1 VPSPIPEE
9 EEKQIADA
17 LRAGKKPD
25 QIHKETGRGKSVIYR
40 IMESIGLSNGPSGP
54 TVRTKKAN
62 EVKSSYS
69 RERRLELNDRFF
81 KRLEGFVEQPITAR
95 DFKELMVAYG
105 ILEDK
110 RSLLE
115 PIIPEGT
122 KTGLEEMREHIHKSR
137 QERNGMETSPGRLQ
151 GG

>member
-1 VPSPIPEE
+1 VPSQIPKD

-54 TVRTKKAN
+54 TVRTKKAT
-62 EVKSSYS
+62 EAKSIYN
-69 RERRLELNDRFF
+69 REKRLELNDTFF

-110 RSLLE
+110 RALLE
-115 PIIPEGT
+115 PMQTDGS
-122 KTGLEEMREHIHKSR
+122 KSGLEEMRETMRAK
-137 QERNGMETSPGRLQ
+137 RNDMATSPGNMQ
-151 GG
+151 SG